1 MNVTLSPQL
10 QAMVQ
15 QRVES
20 GRFIDASEVIQA
32 ALQLMVE
39 HERFQRLRA
48 AVAEGFE
55 QAERGETVPYS
66 TALMDQLK
74 REAVEAARAG
84 EPIPDEVKP

>member
-1 MNVTLSPQL
+1 MIVTLSPQL
-10 QAMVQ
+10 EAMVQ

-20 GRFIDASEVIQA
+20 GRYGDAGEVIHA
-32 ALQLMVE
+32 ALQLMAE

-48 AVAEGFE
+48 AVAEGYD

-66 TALMDQLK
+66 TTLMDQLK
-74 REAVEAARAG
+74 REAAEAARAG